1 MLLGLG
7 AVAVLIGPGAFR
19 HLGASTLGELAIVG
33 AAVSYAFAGTY
44 GRRYRALPAV
54 VPVAGMLTTSALM
67 ALPAALALDR
77 PWTARPSGA
86 VVGALLG
93 LALLS
98 TALGFL
104 IYFRLLSSVGATT
117 VMLVTLLI
125 PVTAL
130 LLGSLV
136 LGERVTAAALAG
148 MALIAGGLLAIDG
161 RLLPRRFPPLRPP
174 PPAPPAAGTRASPSP
189 RRAAGSP
196 SPCRDRS
203 TAGSGAAG
211 T

>member
-7 AVAVLIGPGAFR
+7 GVAVLIGPGAFR

-104 IYFRLLSSVGATT
+104 IYFRLLSSVGATN

-148 MALIAGGLLAIDG
+148 PD
-161 RLLPRRFPPLRPP
+161 RRRPP
-174 PPAPPAAGTRASPSP
+174 RD
-189 RRAAGSP
+189 RRAALAAP
-196 SPCRDRS
+196 VPAAQATAARS
-203 TAGSGAAG
+203 TGGRNSGITFSAKSRRLAIALS
-211 T
+211 

>member
-1 MLLGLG
+1 M
-7 AVAVLIGPGAFR
+7 LIGPGALR
-19 HLGASTLGELAIVG
+19 YLGASTLGELAIVG
-33 AAVSYAFAGTY
+33 AAVSYALAGTY
-44 GRRYRALPAV
+44 GRRYRGLPAV

-77 PWTARPSGA
+77 PWTARPSAA

-104 IYFRLLSSVGATT
+104 IYFRLLSTVGATN

-136 LGERVTAAALAG
+136 LGEHVTAERPRGHGPDRRRPPRDRRAALA
-148 MALIAGGLLAIDG
+148 APVPAAQATAVRSTGGRNSGITFSAKSRRLAIA
-161 RLLPRRFPPLRPP
+161 F
-174 PPAPPAAGTRASPSP
+174 S
-189 RRAAGSP
+189 
-196 SPCRDRS
+196 
-203 TAGSGAAG
+203 
-211 T
+211 